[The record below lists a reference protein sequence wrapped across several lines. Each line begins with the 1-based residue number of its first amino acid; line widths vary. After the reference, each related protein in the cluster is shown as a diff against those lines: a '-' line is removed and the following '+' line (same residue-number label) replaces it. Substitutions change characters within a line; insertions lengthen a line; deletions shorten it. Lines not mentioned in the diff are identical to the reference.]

1 MLKCLLYVIKNMGD
15 SNRSM
20 WWCVG
25 STNSAKTVRETLPD
39 YGEGLRVVGGF
50 GCSRGL
56 DVGDLGGGRES
67 RLVIV

>member
-1 MLKCLLYVIKNMGD
+1 MIQTDQCGGVLGLLTLPI
-15 SNRSM
+15 
-20 WWCVG
+20 
-25 STNSAKTVRETLPD
+25 KTVRETLPD